1 MPLCVPVGILIS
13 PNGQSR
19 ESRLPNSDL
28 LNLDGTYPHFQGM
41 RAANEALT
49 AEGRSAVWV
58 RSKTCFKVFLF
69 INQGETFI

>member
-1 MPLCVPVGILIS
+1 MTVWRGPTVTSAKKDFQIRITKFG
-13 PNGQSR
+13 R
-19 ESRLPNSDL
+19 
-28 LNLDGTYPHFQGM
+28 YPHFQGM
-41 RAANEALT
+41 RAVNEALT